1 MSEVPKGRAHPLPGI
16 NAGAVTAKLLTTG
29 LLDWTTIEQL
39 RERWRGKLI
48 LKGILHPEDAV
59 RTASIGVDGITPA
72 KRTSAATSCC
82 VPS

>member
-29 LLDWTTIEQL
+29 LLDWKTIEQL
-39 RERWRGKLI
+39 RERGKLI
-48 LKGILHPEDAV
+48 LKSILYPEDAV
-59 RTASIGVDGITPA
+59 RAASIGVDSITPA